1 MAQWTRRRFLLA
13 GAATAG
19 ALVVGW
25 GALPP
30 RQRLHAT
37 EPLRFGGDAVALN
50 GWVVLAPDNT
60 VTVVVPRAEM
70 GQGIHTALPMLVAE
84 ELDMP
89 LARVAIAAA
98 PPDKIYANLAA
109 LRDALPFHPDDTG
122 TAQAFARWT
131 LAKVARE
138 LGISLTGG
146 SSSVKD
152 AWLPMREAGA
162 AARGMLVAA
171 AARAWGMAPSTI
183 RTDNGELFHDASGRR
198 ATYGSFAAA
207 AALES
212 PGDVVLKEPRAF
224 RLIGRDVPRREGRAK
239 VDGAARFGI
248 DARPPGMVYA
258 ALRMA
263 PTLGGTLAGIN
274 PAGVLDMPGVLS
286 VIDISN
292 AANGAFG
299 GQTGAQAGVAVV
311 AKTFWQAKVAAEA
324 LAVRWHP
331 GPHADLSGEAILG
344 ALRGALDGEGHHEYF
359 SRGDVD
365 AARAHDSGEV
375 PGHVI
380 RAEYSVPFLA
390 HAAME
395 PVNCTAQ
402 VADGKV
408 RLWLSTQAPSIVI
421 GIAASV
427 GGVAREQV
435 ELHEYLLGGGFG
447 RRLEGDMVAQAVAVA
462 RECHGLP
469 VQVIWTRE
477 QDIRHDVYR
486 PAAVA
491 RLAAM
496 LDAAGTIKSWEF
508 TGAGGALTGQFTL
521 RNLGVPAAGPDRTT
535 IEGAYDMQYE
545 IPHQRIAHA
554 AVDSAVPLGNWR
566 SVGHSYNA
574 FFKESFIDEMAHAAG
589 KDPVAFRAAMLLAYP
604 RHAAVLAMAVRAA
617 GTPPAGRA
625 HGVALH
631 QSFGT
636 IVAQVAEVSV
646 RDGAIRVH
654 RVVCAVDCGLA
665 VNPGHIAQQME
676 SAVAFGLSAAL
687 GGAITIEGGAVQQ
700 SNFGDYPVLRMGQV
714 PVVETV
720 IVLSTE
726 PPEGVGEPGVPPVAP
741 AVANAV
747 FRLTGQRL
755 RSLPLRLA

>member
-1 MAQWTRRRFLLA
+1 MLA
-13 GAATAG
+13 GAAAAG

-30 RQRLHAT
+30 RQRLNTAV
-37 EPLRFGGDAVALN
+37 PLALDGGAVALN
-50 GWVVLAPDNT
+50 GWVALAADNT

-70 GQGIHTALPMLVAE
+70 GQGVHTALPMLVAE

-89 LARVAIAAA
+89 LARVRIAAA
-98 PPDKIYANLAA
+98 PPDKIYANIAA
-109 LRDALPFHPDDTG
+109 IRDALPFHPDDTG
-122 TAQAFARWT
+122 NTQAFARWT

-146 SSSVKD
+146 STSVKD

-171 AARAWGMAPSTI
+171 AARAWGVAPDGI
-183 RTDNGELFHDASGRR
+183 RTADGELFHDASGRR

-207 AALES
+207 AASEN
-212 PGDVVLKEPRAF
+212 PGDAILKEPHAF
-224 RLIGRDVPRREGRAK
+224 RLIGRAVPRRDARTR
-239 VDGAARFGI
+239 VDGTARFGI
-248 DARPPGMVYA
+248 DARPEGMVYA

-263 PTLGGTLAGIN
+263 PALGATIAGTNA
-274 PAGVLDMPGVLS
+274 AGVLRLPGVLS

-292 AANGAFG
+292 AFSWRLAGHDGAP
-299 GQTGAQAGVAVV
+299 AGVAVV
-311 AKTFWQAKVAAEA
+311 ARTFWQAKTAAEA
-324 LAVRWHP
+324 HAIRWDA
-331 GPHADLSGEAILG
+331 GPHAELSSDGIHDDLRA
-344 ALRGALDGEGHHEYF
+344 ALDGTEHHVYF
-359 SRGDVD
+359 AQGDVAD
-365 AARAHDSGEV
+365 AQAHGRTID
-375 PGHVI
+375 
-380 RAEYSVPFLA
+380 AEYSAPFLA

-408 RLWLSTQAPSIVI
+408 RLWLSTQAPSIAI
-421 GIAASV
+421 GIAAAV
-427 GGVAREQV
+427 AGVDREQV
-435 ELHEYLLGGGFG
+435 ELHEHLLGGGFG
-447 RRLEGDMVAQAVAVA
+447 RRLEGDMVAQAVAIA
-462 RECHGLP
+462 RECRGLP
-469 VQVIWTRE
+469 VQMIWTRE
-477 QDIRHDVYR
+477 QDLRHDAYR

-491 RLAAM
+491 RLAAT
-496 LDAAGTIKSWEF
+496 LDAAGTIKSWDF
-508 TGAGGALTGQFTL
+508 IGAGGALTDHFL
-521 RNLGVPAAGPDRTT
+521 RRNLGLPGAGPDKTT
-535 IEGAYDMQYE
+535 VEGAYDMQYA

-554 AVDSAVPLGNWR
+554 AVASAVPLGNWR
-566 SVGHSYNA
+566 SVGHSFNA
-574 FFKESFIDEMAHAAG
+574 FFKESFIDEVAHAAG
-589 KDPVAFRAAMLLAYP
+589 KDPVAFRRAMLLGHP
-604 RHAAVLAMAVRAA
+604 RHVAVLDAAVRAA

-631 QSFGT
+631 HSFGA

-646 RDGAIRVH
+646 HDGAIRVH
-654 RVVCAVDCGLA
+654 RVVCAIDCGLA
-665 VNPGHIAQQME
+665 VNPGHVAQQME
-676 SAVAFGLSAAL
+676 SAVAFGLTAAL
-687 GGAITIEGGAVQQ
+687 EGAITVAGGAVQQ

-714 PVVETV
+714 PHVDTV
-720 IVLSTE
+720 IVLSGE